1 VVIPDE
7 NWLQNT
13 FIPTVQQR
21 GAAIIKARGASSA
34 ASAAN
39 AVVDTVH
46 SLITPTPAGDWYSV
60 GICSD
65 GSYGVEEGIISSFPI
80 RTAGPDREI
89 VQDVRLNNFSRHKI
103 NASVAELL
111 EEKSL
116 VAELL
121 G

>member
-1 VVIPDE
+1 M
-7 NWLQNT
+7 
-13 FIPTVQQR
+13 
-21 GAAIIKARGASSA
+21 
-34 ASAAN
+34 
-39 AVVDTVH
+39 
-46 SLITPTPAGDWYSV
+46 
-60 GICSD
+60 GIFSD

-80 RTAGPDREI
+80 RTAGPHREI

-116 VAELL
+116 VAEFL